1 MNISRAFSSSASI
14 TYRIHLVFDLTNY
27 ITPKISLKQRL
38 CNRKGEQCMFKTK
51 INLQYLHSSHQFPVV
66 RPPNLTRHRLLLRH
80 PASRIE
86 FLVVSFYSSYRP

>member
-27 ITPKISLKQRL
+27 FTPKISLKQRL
-38 CNRKGEQCMFKTK
+38 WNRKGEQCMLKTI
-51 INLQYLHSSHQFPVV
+51 INLQNLHSSRQFLVV
-66 RPPNLTRHRLLLRH
+66 RLPNLTRHRLLLRH

-86 FLVVSFYSSYRP
+86 FLLVSFSSSSRP